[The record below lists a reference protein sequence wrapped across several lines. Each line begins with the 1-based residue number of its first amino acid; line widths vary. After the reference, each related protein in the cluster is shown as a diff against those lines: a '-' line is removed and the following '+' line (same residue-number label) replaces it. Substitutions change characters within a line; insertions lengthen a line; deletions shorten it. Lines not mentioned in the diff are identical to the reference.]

1 MFKATSEIAGNS
13 PLNPSQNSFN
23 YFVKTLKSATQAAYF
38 IFVLCALCVY
48 VDQISP
54 FLQLFP
60 DPVPLP

>member
-13 PLNPSQNSFN
+13 PLIPSQNPFN
-23 YFVKTLKSATQAAYF
+23 YFVKTLKSATQAVHF
-38 IFVLCALCVY
+38 IFVLCALCVC
-48 VDQISP
+48 VDQVSP